1 MEQGMTRDLVDV
13 YPVRV
18 LRVLHS
24 CYIDAM
30 LDAHQE
36 RREWLSALTQD
47 QLNWQRFMLAIAEGR
62 LRVTYA
68 VADDDSEAWVILS
81 GITAAHGWLRITAI
95 NYEDA
100 GLSLDWFR
108 LNEEALI
115 TSALD
120 LLMAGDK

>member
-1 MEQGMTRDLVDV
+1 MTRDLVDV

-47 QLNWQRFMLAIAEGR
+47 QLNWQRFMLAIAESR

>member
-1 MEQGMTRDLVDV
+1 MTRDLVDV